1 MVRRPWVRMTVGLI
15 PRSDALVRL
24 ASAASS
30 KAPVSLGQRRTASP
44 HEFYRYPARF
54 SPEFVAAAL
63 DAFSAP
69 GDLVADYFVGG
80 GTTLVEARLAGR
92 LAVGTDINSM
102 SIFVSRVKTRLYSGR
117 DLVEVEEWAER
128 AVQPSANPCGWLDV
142 ESPHV
147 ANFDEPGLAEQRAA
161 LLKSIRALDGV
172 ATGPARELARCVL
185 LRAAQ
190 WAFDMRSEVP
200 DVEAFRSAIS
210 ENATAMVFAAA
221 AATTKY
227 RAADRMVSAQGLPR
241 SLVLHQGLPGVSGHP
256 ALEAH
261 PKPRLVLTSPPYP
274 GVYVNYHR
282 WKLRGRKETPLPY
295 LIAGANDGNGLAYY
309 TMSARSDRTQAKYF
323 EHLRAAFGDVAAMC
337 DRDTWVV
344 QVVGFNDVTDHVG
357 RYLRVLADA
366 GFEEVTFDELAT
378 DEDGRLWRDVPG
390 RRWWARAGQRST
402 VAPNTS
408 REVVLV
414 HRIAR

>member
-1 MVRRPWVRMTVGLI
+1 M
-15 PRSDALVRL
+15 
-24 ASAASS
+24 
-30 KAPVSLGQRRTASP
+30 SLGQRRTASP

-54 SPEFVAAAL
+54 SPEFVAAAI

-102 SIFVSRVKTRLYSGR
+102 SIFVSRAKTRLYSGR
-117 DLVEVEEWAER
+117 DLVEVEAWAER
-128 AVQPSANPCGWLDV
+128 AVQPIPSHRRPLA
-142 ESPHV
+142 ETAPHIP
-147 ANFDEPGLAEQRAA
+147 NFDEPGLAEQRAA
-161 LLKSIRALDGV
+161 LLNGVRALDDV
-172 ATGPARELARCVL
+172 ATRSARDLARCVL

-190 WAFDMRSEVP
+190 WAFDMRGEVP
-200 DVEAFRSAIS
+200 DVDAFRSAIS

-221 AATTKY
+221 AATTRY
-227 RAADRMVSAQGLPR
+227 RAADRTVPARGLPR
-241 SLVLHQGLPGVSGHP
+241 SLVLHQGLPGVSVHP
-256 ALEAH
+256 AVANH

-309 TMSARSDRTQAKYF
+309 TMSARSDRTQTKYF
-323 EHLRAAFGDVAAMC
+323 EHLRAAFRDVAAMC
-337 DRDTWVV
+337 DGDTWVV
-344 QVVGFNDVTDHVG
+344 QVVGFNNVADHLD
-357 RYLRVLADA
+357 RYLGVMADV
-366 GFEEVTFDELAT
+366 GFDEVTFDGLAT
-378 DEDGRLWRDVPG
+378 DDDGRLWRDVPG
-390 RRWWARAGQRST
+390 RRWWARAGQRS
-402 VAPNTS
+402 VIAPNTA

-414 HRIAR
+414 HRLVR